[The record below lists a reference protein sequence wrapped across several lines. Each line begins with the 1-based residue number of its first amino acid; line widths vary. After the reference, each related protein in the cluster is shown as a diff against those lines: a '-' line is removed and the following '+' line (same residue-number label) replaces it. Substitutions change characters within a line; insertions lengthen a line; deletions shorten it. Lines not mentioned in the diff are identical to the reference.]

1 MSEVKYLYGAAVQ
14 GIQGFIF
21 QTNKLREIVGASE
34 LVEEICTSKFEDL
47 FGQVCIAYNKEN
59 CILHAAGN
67 IKYIFETKEDCEKI
81 VKEFPK
87 AIFEFAPGVTV
98 SQAVVVFDNIEWKED
113 MPVFVEKDVDG
124 KNRKV
129 FQSFKNAVNELEK
142 RLRAQRNK
150 PMRSATLGLMGIERS
165 RQTGLSVTFVKSETR
180 FGKKEDLHLDE
191 GTKAKLYA
199 DPSGERLKTTKKL
212 CEKAFCISFKDH
224 DDRIAYNIEDIT
236 KNNDWIAIIH
246 ADGNGLGQVVQKV
259 GKDQDLFKQFSEK
272 LDEATTASAVKA
284 YNYVKEEHH
293 LKDDELIP
301 IRPIVLGGDDL
312 TVICRADLALDYV
325 AEFIKQFENKT
336 REQLGEILQKYN
348 VFENETNKR
357 LTACAGIAY
366 IKSSFPF
373 YYGYN
378 LAETLCSL
386 AKKDAKDSDE
396 IREGKKL
403 PKSCLMFHKVQDSFS
418 EDWSAIAKRELTP
431 QENISFQYGPYY
443 INKAKDDRWLVEN
456 LKQKVNKLDYGKEG
470 NAVKSHL
477 RQWMSLLHD
486 NPEMAK
492 QKLLR
497 LKSMTTNN
505 ELLNLIKDVTF
516 EYKNKDEQYKSPVY
530 DILAIHTINNQT
542 TKEVEK

>member
-34 LVEEICTSKFEDL
+34 LVEEICTSKFAKLLGNNGYYPDLKKQLEDD
-47 FGQVCIAYNKEN
+47 EN

-67 IKYIFETKEDCEKI
+67 IKYIFDKKEECEKI
-81 VKEFPK
+81 VREFPK
-87 AIFEFAPGVTV
+87 VIYEFAPGVTV
-98 SQAVVVFDNIEWKED
+98 SQAVVKFDGND
-113 MPVFVEKDVDG
+113 FEK
-124 KNRKV
+124 
-129 FQSFKNAVNELEK
+129 AVNELEK
-142 RLRAQRNK
+142 RLRTQRNK

-165 RQTGLSVTFVKSETR
+165 RQTGLPVVYV
-180 FGKKEDLHLDE
+180 EDENTHLDA
-191 GTKAKLYA
+191 GTFAKLQYVWETKDGKRTA
-199 DPSGERLKTTKKL
+199 KRHTTKNL
-212 CEKAFCISFKDH
+212 CQKAFYDDVKDGQ
-224 DDRIAYNIEDIT
+224 IAYDIEDVT
-236 KNNDWIAIIH
+236 QNNDWIAIIH

-259 GKDQDLFKQFSEK
+259 GKDQKLFKQFSEK
-272 LDEATTASAVKA
+272 LDEATTLSAREAFEAVK
-284 YNYVKEEHH
+284 NQFNNSK
-293 LKDDELIP
+293 KKPDFIP

-325 AEFIKQFENKT
+325 TTFMSRFEDNTHKM
-336 REQLGEILQKYN
+336 LKDDNGESLLKD
-348 VFENETNKR
+348 VFANETNKR

-403 PKSCLMFHKVQDSFS
+403 PKSCLMFHKVQDSFT